1 MTNNIHK
8 ITIRVDDT
16 MKGAIDKMAQK
27 RDTTVSEYI
36 RQLIIADVNKVNSY
50 KRNSDGY
57 PVWETIGDKPHII

>member
-1 MTNNIHK
+1 MTKHLNK